1 LLGQLSDLGY
11 GPDRVVPLALHVDYF
26 NDPWKDPFS
35 DPLFSRREA
44 EYSRIYHK
52 ANKGTKPDVLYLT
65 PLMMVDG
72 RFPLLGSGPESKAK
86 LRAALDRALREK
98 PAVSLR
104 LALEDA
110 GAGPGRKSLKVALG
124 ALTPKVA
131 GRKMLIGWLSSRTP
145 SRPRSTRANSP
156 ARPTSVAHRPQARR
170 PDRQPAGEG
179 GDTLTFPIEL
189 ADGWDPARCGLAA
202 FARDEPSGRI
212 YQAAMIPWED
222 REVTGR

>member
-1 LLGQLSDLGY
+1 MGY

-44 EYSRIYHK
+44 EYSRIYHE

-72 RFPLLGSGPESKAK
+72 RYPLLGSGPDNKAK

-98 PAVSLR
+98 PVVSLKP
-104 LALEDA
+104 ALEDA
-110 GAGPGRKSLKVALG
+110 GAGPGRKSLKVAIR

-131 GRKMLIGWLSSRTP
+131 GRTMLIGVALFEDP
-145 SRPRSTRANSP
+145 VSTEVGSGELAGKTYVGRNIVRKLAVQTASP
-156 ARPTSVAHRPQARR
+156 TAK
-170 PDRQPAGEG
+170 GET
-179 GDTLTFPIEL
+179 TLTFPIEL
-189 ADGWDPARCGLAA
+189 ADGWDPARCGLAV
-202 FARDEPSGRI
+202 FAQDEQSGRI
-212 YQAAMIPWED
+212 YQSAMLPWKD
-222 REVTGR
+222 REGNGP